1 MTPAQI
7 AAQIRSWGDFIAGW
21 AYWIAALALTAMFV
35 AAVAKAF
42 GVRLP
47 SVPTLSDT
55 ALLYLAGAAYLLR
68 R

>member
-1 MTPAQI
+1 MTGSQI

-21 AYWIAALALTAMFV
+21 AYWVAALALTALFV

-42 GVRLP
+42 GFRVP
-47 SVPTLSDT
+47 SVPTISET